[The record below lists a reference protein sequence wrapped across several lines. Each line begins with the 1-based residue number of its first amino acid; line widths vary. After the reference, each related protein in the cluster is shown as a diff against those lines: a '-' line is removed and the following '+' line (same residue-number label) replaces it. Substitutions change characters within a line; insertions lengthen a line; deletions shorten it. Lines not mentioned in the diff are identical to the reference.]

1 MIVITIEEDFMKA
14 FVDQDTCIGC
24 GLCAEICPEVFAMND
39 QMTADVI
46 VETVP
51 AEAEDAARDAADSC
65 PVSAISIEE

>member
-1 MIVITIEEDFMKA
+1 MKA

-46 VETVP
+46 TSPVP
-51 AEAEDAARDAADSC
+51 TEAEEAARDAADSC
-65 PVSAISIEE
+65 PVSAISLED

>member
-1 MIVITIEEDFMKA
+1 MKA

>member
-1 MIVITIEEDFMKA
+1 MKA

-51 AEAEDAARDAADSC
+51 ADAEDAARDAADSC

>member
-1 MIVITIEEDFMKA
+1 MKA
-14 FVDQDTCIGC
+14 YVDQDTCIGC

-46 VETVP
+46 VEIVP
-51 AEAEDAARDAADSC
+51 AEAEDAARDASDSC

>member
-1 MIVITIEEDFMKA
+1 MKA
-14 FVDQDTCIGC
+14 FVDQDVCIGC

>member
-1 MIVITIEEDFMKA
+1 MKA

-51 AEAEDAARDAADSC
+51 ADAEDAARDAADSC
-65 PVSAISIEE
+65 PVSAISVEE